1 MHIHTSICVKEISNY
16 LLSIQKEEEEE
27 EEEEINRVSFF
38 FFNSFN
44 ILL

>member
-27 EEEEINRVSFF
+27 EINRVSFF

>member
-27 EEEEINRVSFF
+27 EIN
-38 FFNSFN
+38 
-44 ILL
+44 